1 MPNAPEHKGGS
12 VAWQWMV
19 LRLVQKLNA
28 PSSIVS
34 REAGR
39 VSSVN
44 FVQLEKAS
52 RYISV
57 TFSGILSVVKF
68 LHPENVDELIL
79 PNFAGKVIFVKLI
92 QFLKVE
98 YHISIILS
106 GIKIEVRL

>member
-52 RYISV
+52 RLIFFILLGIFREERLLQLSNNSAPISSASEGNSIV
-57 TFSGILSVVKF
+57 F
-68 LHPENVDELIL
+68 
-79 PNFAGKVIFVKLI
+79 KLI
-92 QFLKVE
+92 QFQKVRCPKFM
-98 YHISIILS
+98 ILS
-106 GIKIEVRL
+106 GIEIEVRL